1 MAIPSLTLR
10 TVKGSA
16 LTFAE
21 ADTNFQNLANIQV
34 GVSAGG
40 TTSNVAL
47 NGASGAPTAITFAN
61 SATVQ
66 ATQSSGTVTLT
77 SNITPFSHAFTS
89 NVNGNGQNLQNIVFD
104 TYRERTANISSALTG
119 TVTIDANVAPVQTA
133 ACTGNI
139 TINSNNLTNFL
150 AGESVTLILRH
161 TANTRTFS
169 SNIKFINGTKTIGG
183 TTTVTDVI
191 TIFYDGTEYLGAV
204 AKYQA

>member
-10 TVKGSA
+10 SVKGSA

-21 ADTNFQNLANIQV
+21 ADSNFQTLANAKV
-34 GVSAGG
+34 GVTAGG

-47 NGASGAPTAITFAN
+47 NGDTGAPTAITFAN
-61 SATVQ
+61 SATIT
-66 ATQSSGTVTLT
+66 ATQSSGTVT
-77 SNITPFSHAFTS
+77 HAFAHAFAA
-89 NVNGNGQNLQNIVFD
+89 NVNGNGFNLQNTQFD

-169 SNIKFINGTKTIGG
+169 SNVKFINGTKTIGG
-183 TTTVTDVI
+183 TTNVTDVI
-191 TIFYDGTEYLGAV
+191 TFFYDGTEFLAAV